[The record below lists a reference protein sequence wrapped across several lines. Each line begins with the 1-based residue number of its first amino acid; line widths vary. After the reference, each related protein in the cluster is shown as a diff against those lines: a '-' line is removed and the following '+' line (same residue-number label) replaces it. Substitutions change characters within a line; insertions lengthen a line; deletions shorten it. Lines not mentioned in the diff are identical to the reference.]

1 MAESGAAGPK
11 IMFLNIGTVRNHLP
25 ARAGDSAWPDSVPD
39 IYSVIR
45 ADLVITGDLNTDG
58 HIEVNGRLEGTSNSR
73 TILVR
78 EDAWIEGTILADFAE
93 IRGTVVGAVRAMTV
107 IIGSNAR
114 VHGSIFHNSLT
125 IEPGAQLEGRRPWR
139 PNIDRHQNTD

>member
-1 MAESGAAGPK
+1 
-11 IMFLNIGTVRNHLP
+11 MFLNIGA
-25 ARAGDSAWPDSVPD
+25 AREQLVGRASESVWPQAAGDTYTIIHNDM
-39 IYSVIR
+39 
-45 ADLVITGDLNTDG
+45 LVVGELRTDG
-58 HIEVNGRLEGTSNSR
+58 HIELNGRIEGTCNSG

-78 EDAWIEGTILADFAE
+78 EDGWVEGTVLADVAE

-107 IIGSNAR
+107 IIGTNAR

-139 PNIDRHQNTD
+139 PHIDRNEVTA